1 MCGIGSID
9 VSENEI
15 LNFGEDV
22 LNILLSDRTT
32 NRNILWATTDYEHY
46 GEQFKAHLPIK
57 VELITGEYKDIIQ
70 PRVYKEKINQ
80 TTRTKDKAEVF
91 TPSWMCNEQNNL
103 VDKSWFGRD
112 NVFNKTSGHEW
123 ISNNDLIVFEDKPHK
138 RWQDY
143 VDILRLEITCGE
155 APYLV
160 SRYDSV
166 SGSPIA
172 VQDRIGLLD
181 RKLRVVCE
189 NTTTEKDWIKWTVR
203 AFQSIYG
210 FEFQGDNLLLARENL
225 LYTFIDYVN
234 YKFNRKPSRE
244 ELKKIADIISWNIW
258 QMDGKHFTV
267 PLESIIPQY
276 TQLSIFDDEIKVDR
290 YCKIKDW
297 RAKKI
302 LTYASL
308 VQNEQE
314 NYREN

>member
-32 NRNILWATTDYEHY
+32 NRNIIWATTDYEHY
-46 GEQFKAHLPIK
+46 GEQFKAHLPIN
-57 VELITGEYKDIIQ
+57 VELITGKYKDIIQ

-80 TTRTKDKAEVF
+80 TSRTKDKAEVF

-123 ISNNDLIVFEDKPHK
+123 ISNNDLIVFENKPHK

-267 PLESIIPQY
+267 PFESIIPQY

-314 NYREN
+314 NYSEN